1 MSSAVRESCEHN
13 VMDPTSMRQHASMFM
28 NYPRSSDVSGN
39 QTMVVDGTS
48 AGTDGINMN
57 VVDFQLGDLTDSTAV
72 LAPQQQQQNHL
83 PTIDKGRR
91 EKMSL
96 GVPCLR
102 EIVLFC
108 LKVALQCSI

>member
-1 MSSAVRESCEHN
+1 
-13 VMDPTSMRQHASMFM
+13 MDPTSMRQHASMFM

-83 PTIDKGRR
+83 PTINKGRR
-91 EKMSL
+91 EKNKSRRTMSEKNCPVMSQ
-96 GVPCLR
+96 GC
-102 EIVLFC
+102 
-108 LKVALQCSI
+108 A